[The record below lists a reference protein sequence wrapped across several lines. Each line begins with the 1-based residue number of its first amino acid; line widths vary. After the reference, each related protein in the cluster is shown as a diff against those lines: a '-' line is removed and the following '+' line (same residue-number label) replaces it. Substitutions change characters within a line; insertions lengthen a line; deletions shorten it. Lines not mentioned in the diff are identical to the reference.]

1 MDHLTTSINFIKK
14 NIQEADLKTFQNCK
28 EAALFMD

>member
-14 NIQEADLKTFQNCK
+14 IQEADLKTFQNCK